1 MLVWGDIIIF
11 NLVHSVRI
19 YDNLLLLPVKVMV
32 YGHSLRKFE
41 FFIRFHFVDFLQSEH
56 NKLELAQNGSSQL
69 LLRLLT

>member
-19 YDNLLLLPVKVMV
+19 YDILLLLPVKVMV

-56 NKLELAQNGSSQL
+56 NNLDLTQNGSSQL
-69 LLRLLT
+69 LLTLLT